1 MPELP
6 EVETVCRGIA
16 PVLEGATLIKVAP
29 RRAGLR
35 VPFPPDLSPALT
47 GKRVKAVWRR
57 AKYALIEMETGSILI
72 LHLGMSGRV
81 RIDGPGTSWPE
92 LQKHDHFVMETD
104 SGARLVLNDARRFGM
119 VLLTSRD
126 DMDSHPALASLGPE
140 PLGNGFDALTLA
152 AALTGRKSS
161 LKAALLDQSVVAGLG
176 NIYVCEAL
184 YLSRLSPTRLA
195 GSLDP
200 DETER
205 LVRSVRHVLVKAIEA
220 GGSSLRDHAQVTGEL
235 GYFQHSFCVYGR
247 EGESCLQEACKS
259 TIKRIVQAGR
269 SSFYCSHCQH

>member
-16 PVLEGATLIKVAP
+16 PVLEGATLVKVMP

-35 VPFPPDLSPALT
+35 VPFPLNLSRVLT
-47 GKRVKAVWRR
+47 GKRVETVSRR
-57 AKYALIEMETGSILI
+57 AKYALIGMATRDVLI
-72 LHLGMSGRV
+72 LHLGMSGRIRV
-81 RIDGPGTSWPE
+81 DAPGTLWPD
-92 LQKHDHFVMETD
+92 LQRHDHFILETD
-104 SGARLVLNDARRFGM
+104 GGARLVFNDARRFGM

-126 DMDSHPALASLGPE
+126 DMDTHPALAGLGPE
-140 PLGNGFDALTLA
+140 PLGNEFDALTLA
-152 AALTGRKSS
+152 AALSRRTSS
-161 LKAALLDQSVVAGLG
+161 LKTVLLDQSVVAGLG

-184 YLSRLSPTRLA
+184 YRARLSPTRRA
-195 GSLDP
+195 DSLDP

-205 LVRSVRHVLVKAIEA
+205 LVRAVRDVLIKAIEA

-247 EGESCLQEACKS
+247 EGEPCPEKTCQR

-269 SSFYCSHCQH
+269 SSFYCPYCQQ